1 MKISPARTAAFDIL
15 LRIERDRAYSSVLLP
30 QFEADLPQIDR
41 SLCHELVLGCLRR
54 QIYLDRVISHF
65 TKGKKTDTEVRI
77 ALRLALYQLYF
88 LDRVPQYSAI
98 NESVNLVQRAKKTSA
113 KGFVNAILRKAASAT
128 PDLSFADDLERLS
141 VETSHPQWLLEKWI
155 TEFGFDETAKLAA
168 ANNLA
173 ANTAFRTLR
182 DKSEEAERLIDDS
195 RPSKYVDNC
204 YIAFPNEHRLFDL
217 AERGEIYIQDE
228 ASQMVA
234 QSVKVESGG
243 RFLDVCAAPGG
254 KTGLVAR
261 NFQNDESLVIAG
273 DLHLS
278 RVKLLQENMKHQ
290 GVDFVQIVQYDAE
303 LPLPFA
309 EESFDAVLV
318 DAPCSGTGTIR
329 HNPEI
334 RYLLTENDL
343 IELPRKQLNILK
355 NASKLVRPGGSL
367 IYSTCSLEIEENEA
381 VCRQFIA
388 GEHDFESVNPD
399 VSEDFVTADGF
410 AHTYPHRDEM
420 DGFFIAQFNRKNLV
434 P

>member
-1 MKISPARTAAFDIL
+1 M
-15 LRIERDRAYSSVLLP
+15 
-30 QFEADLPQIDR
+30 
-41 SLCHELVLGCLRR
+41 
-54 QIYLDRVISHF
+54 
-65 TKGKKTDTEVRI
+65 
-77 ALRLALYQLYF
+77 
-88 LDRVPQYSAI
+88 
-98 NESVNLVQRAKKTSA
+98 
-113 KGFVNAILRKAASAT
+113 
-128 PDLSFADDLERLS
+128 S

-155 TEFGFDETAKLAA
+155 GEFGTDETAKLAA

-173 ANTAFRTLR
+173 ANTAFRVLR
-182 DKSEEAERLIDDS
+182 DKSEEVERLIDDA

-204 YIAFPNEHRLFDL
+204 YIAAPNEHRLFDI

-254 KTGLVAR
+254 KTGLIAR
-261 NFQNDESLVIAG
+261 SFQNDAKLIAAG
-273 DLHLS
+273 DLHSS
-278 RVKLLQENMKHQ
+278 RIKLLKENMKHQ

-303 LPLPFA
+303 RPLPFA
-309 EESFDAVLV
+309 KESFDAVLV

-388 GEHDFESVNPD
+388 GEHDFESVNPN